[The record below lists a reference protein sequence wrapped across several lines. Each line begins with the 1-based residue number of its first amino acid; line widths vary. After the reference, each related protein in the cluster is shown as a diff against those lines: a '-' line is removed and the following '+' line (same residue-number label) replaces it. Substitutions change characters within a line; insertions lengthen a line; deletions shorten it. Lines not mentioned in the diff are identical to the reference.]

1 MTDSKSQ
8 SISGSGFF
16 YCLVSDGRIFMGGR
30 IITAVMTNREVIEL
44 FSKVADMLAIR
55 GDVIHRVLAY
65 RRAAE
70 SIENLGRDINQVYAD
85 GELTTIP
92 GIGQTLADKI
102 EEMLT
107 TGKLEFY
114 ERLSQDIPPSLVE
127 MLRVEGL
134 GPKRIKQLYETLNV
148 TTLEE
153 LTAVARQ
160 GKLRDLPGMGAKS
173 EAKLLTAIE
182 ALARHGDDRTPLG
195 IAWPLAQSI
204 LAILQEVPGVT
215 KTAVGGS
222 LRRMRETIGD
232 IDLLVAAD
240 NAEPVMERFCTMDNV
255 ETILG
260 QGPTKSSVVL
270 LNGLNVDLR
279 VLPAE
284 RWGTLFSYFTG
295 SKDHNVRLR
304 ELALKQGLSLNEHA
318 FTPQDGRPEI
328 LCATEEEIYQTLG
341 MTYIPPILRENR
353 GEIEAALRGE
363 LPQLVQLSDLVSDLH
378 MHTTWSDGK
387 SSVLEMAQIAKSSGL
402 QYIAITDHSV
412 SLGIANG
419 LSIERLQQQA
429 EEIREAN
436 EAMGPDF
443 RILHGTE
450 MEIKADGSLDYPD
463 EVLAE
468 LDFVIASLHTGLSQS
483 REQVTQRL
491 LNALHNPHVDMIGHP
506 TGRLIGERMGA
517 DLDMDLI
524 LTTAV
529 RTHTILEVNA
539 NPHRLD
545 LRDSHVRR
553 ALELGAKISINTDA
567 HHPDHFDLRHYGV
580 ATAQRGWA
588 TTANVINAWPL
599 EQFLAYL
606 AGK

>member
-1 MTDSKSQ
+1 MR
-8 SISGSGFF
+8 
-16 YCLVSDGRIFMGGR
+16 DGRIFEGGR

-55 GDVIHRVLAY
+55 GDSIHRILAY

-70 SIENLGRDINQVYAD
+70 SIEDLGRDVNQVYAA
-85 GELTTIP
+85 GELTRIP
-92 GIGQTLADKI
+92 GIGKTLAEKI

-114 ERLSQDIPPSLVE
+114 ERLSEDVPPSLVD

-134 GPKRIKQLYETLNV
+134 GPKRVKQVYETLGI
-148 TTLEE
+148 TTLEQ
-153 LTAVARQ
+153 LTAVARE
-160 GKLRDLPGMGAKS
+160 GKLRELPGMGAKS
-173 EAKLLTAIE
+173 EAKLLVAIE

-195 IAWPLAQSI
+195 VAWPIAQEI
-204 LAILQEVPGVT
+204 LAILQQVPGVT

-232 IDLLVAAD
+232 IDLLVAAAD
-240 NAEPVMERFCTMDNV
+240 AAPVMERFCTMDNV
-255 ETILG
+255 ETITG

-318 FTPQDGRPEI
+318 FTPQDGRSEI
-328 LCATEEEIYQTLG
+328 LCASEEEIYQTLN
-341 MTYIPPILRENR
+341 MPYIPPVLRENR

-363 LPQLVQLSDLVSDLH
+363 LPQLVQIDDIVSDLH

-387 SSVLEMAQIAKSSGL
+387 LSVLEMAQIAQASGL
-402 QYIAITDHSV
+402 HYIAITDHSV

-419 LSIERLQQQA
+419 LSIERLWQQA
-429 EEIREAN
+429 EEIRAAN
-436 EAMGPDF
+436 ETLGPSF

-463 EVLAE
+463 DVLAE

-483 REQVTQRL
+483 REQVTERL
-491 LNALHNPHVDMIGHP
+491 LNALNNPYVDMIGHP
-506 TGRLIGERMGA
+506 TGRLVGERAGA

-524 LTTAV
+524 LETAV
-529 RTHTILEVNA
+529 ATHTILEVNA
-539 NPHRLD
+539 NPNRLD

-567 HHPDHFDLRHYGV
+567 HHPDHFALRHYGV

-588 TTANVINAWPL
+588 TADNVVNSWPL
-599 EQFLAYL
+599 EKFLAYL
-606 AGK
+606 TEK